1 MKLLNIG
8 KKFVTNFLM
17 SLKFWC
23 QVGDFGFDFQNFYGE
38 MYFWKNML
46 KVRCFKTSMD
56 SRHFLYFFSSKFSD
70 KLGSWGMIHTGGH
83 RPWSQNLRLWY
94 FLFALIFRRMS
105 FFKTVL
111 WLVFHVL
118 WLVLHVLHTKSSDHG
133 PLFLPSGSSYSPT
146 HTERRRR
153 DLLNKQTFNW
163 NKVQV

>member
-1 MKLLNIG
+1 MSSWGLWFWFS
-8 KKFVTNFLM
+8 KF
-17 SLKFWC
+17 
-23 QVGDFGFDFQNFYGE
+23 DGE

-56 SRHFLYFFSSKFSD
+56 SRHFLIFF
-70 KLGSWGMIHTGGH
+70 LHLVTSWGVGVWFTRAAIGLGAKN
-83 RPWSQNLRLWY
+83 WRLWY
-94 FLFALIFRRMS
+94 FLFAFIFRRMS

-111 WLVFHVL
+111 WLVFQVL
-118 WLVLHVLHTKSSDHG
+118 WLVLQVLHTKSSDHG